1 MADID
6 LLQNVVPQ
14 VDGWYCV
21 LGLFQGEIR
30 SQKFFKTLDE
40 VRERAEELVASKQ
53 DAFFALGKFETDQNR
68 KASNCKMLQ
77 SFFLDIDCGPTKATP
92 DKNGRVKGYL
102 NQQEGMAALKQLCAA
117 LKLPKPTIVNSG
129 RGWHVYWPLS
139 EPVEREKW
147 LDAAHTFKSRCLEN
161 GFHIDPDVPADAAR
175 VLRIPGTKN
184 FKDDPAHDVV
194 VMHEA
199 AAIDYDTFVAR
210 IGPLSPRKPT
220 FQPKQLDEFTRAMM
234 GNKQSRFRTIL
245 EKTAEGTGCE
255 QLRYII
261 LNQDKAEEPMWRAG
275 LSIAQHCVDR
285 DKAIHIIS
293 NKHPDYTPAATER
306 KAAQIKGPYTC
317 ETFDDFSPGVCDT
330 CPHKGK
336 IKSPIVL
343 GHEVARSEPGEVIAE
358 ANFAQAQPEFV
369 VPKLPNKYFRGKN
382 GGIYKT
388 VAQGD
393 KDEEGNDVDGESSVL
408 LVYEYDLFI
417 IKRLYDPSYGETVLI
432 RLSLPKDKVR
442 EFSLTLV
449 DALSKDELRKALSFH
464 GVIALPVQM
473 NLILTY
479 LVACAKELQVTQE
492 LEMMRL
498 QFGWADADS
507 RFILGD
513 REIGPAFVRYS
524 PPSKATREVAAALRP
539 MGTLDEWKRIINVY
553 NMPGFEPH
561 AFAVF
566 SAFGAPLL
574 KFLGVKGGII
584 NLINNR
590 SGTGKSTILQVMNSV
605 WGHPDELMLQWRDT
619 LNVKLHRMAVMNN
632 LPLGVDE
639 ITKMSG
645 DDFSDLAYSV
655 TQGAP
660 RRRMKASANEE
671 REAQGYWATMMVCT
685 SNSSMTDKL
694 EALKATSE
702 GELMRLMQY
711 KIEPTGNLE
720 RDEAKR
726 IFNRLHSNYGLAAQ
740 PYAQFLVQNLEEVV
754 EQMMKVQHRFDAAA
768 GIESRER
775 FWSAMVASN
784 IFGGMV
790 AKKLGLH
797 DIDCKRVF
805 DWVVEEVKVMQSSI
819 KLSFED
825 YATILGEFLLH
836 HNTNILVVNK
846 RSTSKN
852 NVAAA
857 PILVPRGSLLI
868 RYEPDTKRL
877 FIIRQVL
884 KEYCVSKQVTFI
896 EMLAALNKTGAFIGE
911 ARTRLDVGTE
921 INAPPVVALEFD
933 ADILGISPTVST
945 QGNES

>member
-1 MADID
+1 MADIE
-6 LLQNVVPQ
+6 LLRRVVPQ
-14 VDGWYCV
+14 TDGWYCV
-21 LGLFQGEIR
+21 LGLYQGEIR
-30 SQKFFKTLDE
+30 SQRFYRTLDE
-40 VRERAEELVASKQ
+40 VQKQAENLVNSGQ
-53 DAFFALGKFETDQNR
+53 DAFFALGKFKTNENR
-68 KASNCKMLQ
+68 KVINCDMMQ
-77 SFFLDIDCGPTKATP
+77 AFFLDIDCGESKIAP
-92 DKNGRVKGYL
+92 DKNGRIKGYVD
-102 NQQEGMAALKQLCAA
+102 QQAGMAALKQLCST

-129 RGWHVYWPLS
+129 RGWHVYWPLT

-147 LDAAHTFKSRCLEN
+147 LDAAHTFKARCLDS

-194 VMHEA
+194 VMHESE
-199 AAIDYDTFVAR
+199 AISYEEFVAL
-210 IGPLSPRKPT
+210 IGPLAPRKPT
-220 FQPKQLDEFTRAMM
+220 FQPKPLDEFTKALM

-245 EKTAEGTGCE
+245 EKTADGVGCE
-255 QLRYII
+255 QLKYIM
-261 LNQDKAEEPMWRAG
+261 LNQDKAEEPLWRAG

-293 NKHPDYTPAATER
+293 KKHPDYTPAATEK
-306 KAAQIKGPYTC
+306 KAAQTKGPYTC
-317 ETFDDFSPGVCDT
+317 ETFDNFSPGICDH
-330 CPHKGK
+330 CPHHGK

-343 GHEVARSEPGEVIAE
+343 GHEIAKSEPGDVVEE
-358 ANFAQAQPEFV
+358 ANFATAEPGFV
-369 VPKLPNKYFRGKN
+369 VPKLPYRYFRGKN
-382 GGIYKT
+382 GGIYRNAAK
-388 VAQGD
+388 GE
-393 KDEEGNDVDGESSVL
+393 KDENGEELDGEAAVL

-432 RLSLPKDKVR
+432 RLSLPKDNVK

-464 GVIALPVQM
+464 GVIALPAQM
-473 NLILTY
+473 NAILAY

-498 QFGWADADS
+498 QFGWADGDS

-513 REIGPAFVRYS
+513 REIGPTFVRYS

-539 MGTLDEWKRIINVY
+539 MGTLEEWKQIINIY

-566 SAFGAPLL
+566 SAFGSPIL

-619 LNVKLHRMAVMNN
+619 LNVKLHRMAIMNN

-671 REAQGYWATMMVCT
+671 RAAQGYWATMMVCT
-685 SNSSMTDKL
+685 SNASMTDKL
-694 EALKATSE
+694 EALKSTSE

-711 KIEPTGNLE
+711 KIEPTGNL
-720 RDEAKR
+720 DPQEAKR
-726 IFNRLHSNYGLAAQ
+726 IFGRLNSNYGLAGQ
-740 PYAQFLVQNLEEVV
+740 PYAQFLVQNLEEVI
-754 EQMMKVQHRFDAAA
+754 EQTMKVQNRFDAAV
-768 GIESRER
+768 GIETRER

-784 IFGGMV
+784 IFGGMI
-790 AKKLGLH
+790 AKRLGLH
-797 DIDCKRVF
+797 NIDAKRVF
-805 DWVVEEVKVMQSSI
+805 DWAIEEVKVMQSSV
-819 KLSFED
+819 KLSFDD
-825 YATILGEFLLH
+825 YATIIGEFLLK
-836 HNTNILVVNK
+836 HNSNILVVNK
-846 RSTSKN
+846 HSSSRN
-852 NVAAA
+852 NIAAA
-857 PILVPRGSLLI
+857 PILLPKGALI
-868 RYEPDTKRL
+868 VRYEPDTKRM

-884 KEYCVSKQVTFI
+884 KEYCVTKQVTFI
-896 EMLAALNKTGAFIGE
+896 ELLAALNKTGAFVGE

-933 ADILGISPTVST
+933 ADLLGIAPAS
-945 QGNES
+945 GEDDAD